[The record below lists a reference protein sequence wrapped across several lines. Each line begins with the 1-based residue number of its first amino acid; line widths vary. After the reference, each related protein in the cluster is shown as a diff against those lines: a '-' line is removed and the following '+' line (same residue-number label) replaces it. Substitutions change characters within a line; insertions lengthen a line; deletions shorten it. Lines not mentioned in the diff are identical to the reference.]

1 MKIVVNLLACI
12 GAIFLLGYLLP
23 EQVHYDDIS
32 VVLASG
38 AILWLINSLIRPILK
53 LIALP
58 LTVITLG
65 LFSLVINTL
74 LVMLADYLVPG
85 ISFGGFWPSFL
96 LALMVS
102 ILQVILGK
110 TFQDGKKK

>member
-1 MKIVVNLLACI
+1 MKFAINLLACI
-12 GAIFLLGYLLP
+12 GAIFLLGFILP
-23 EQVHYDDIS
+23 EQVTYDNIS

-38 AILWLINSLIRPILK
+38 AILWLINTLIRPILK

-58 LTVITLG
+58 LTIVTLG

-74 LVMLADYLVPG
+74 LVMLTDYLVPG

-96 LALMVS
+96 LALAVTV
-102 ILQVILGK
+102 LQVVLSK
-110 TFQDGKKK
+110 AYRENKKK